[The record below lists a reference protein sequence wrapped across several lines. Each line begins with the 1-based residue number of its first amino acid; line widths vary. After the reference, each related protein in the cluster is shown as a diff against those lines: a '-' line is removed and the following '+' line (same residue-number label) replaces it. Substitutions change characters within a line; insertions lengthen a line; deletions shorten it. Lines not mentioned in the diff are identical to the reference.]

1 IESTFATVRHR
12 TIRSK
17 GCLSN
22 KTALAMV
29 FKLVAFG
36 HEFGCG
42 DRRFASA
49 VAVHLLG
56 LPVDIIADTFHAG
69 LFEVLGLDDNM
80 LIHWN
85 EVLAL
90 DHEFGHWIFSCW
102 IFQRPYPCQLL
113 SAGVV
118 NGSVAPKR
126 LETEFGEAFLKG
138 GLIRN
143 VALKRVIADAADR
156 RELIDHQ

>member
-1 IESTFATVRHR
+1 
-12 TIRSK
+12 
-17 GCLSN
+17 
-22 KTALAMV
+22 
-29 FKLVAFG
+29 
-36 HEFGCG
+36 
-42 DRRFASA
+42 
-49 VAVHLLG
+49 
-56 LPVDIIADTFHAG
+56 AG

-156 RELIDHQ
+156 RELIDHQSDRRVVGSAPVGLVLADLTAGFDDRMGDAGRIAGARIDDDERVTEAAAMGAFSFGHE